1 MKHKIQLKLLNRI
14 KFVIKQIRKQL
25 KKLNLRRFKN
35 TAFSELELEDLAK
48 LLLLDAVKRTKIIE
62 IVNEIDFVVG
72 EIVVERVVE
81 IDKLLKI
88 MNKKMEEHLIDLA
101 RVIRGETKQEFDRKI
116 KGIEEPVD
124 EGEDNVADDEWVSD
138 QEQPMELPERKNR
151 RGQRAR
157 RA

>member
-1 MKHKIQLKLLNRI
+1 M
-14 KFVIKQIRKQL
+14 
-25 KKLNLRRFKN
+25 
-35 TAFSELELEDLAK
+35 AK

-62 IVNEIDFVVG
+62 IVNEVDFVVG

-124 EGEDNVADDEWVSD
+124 EGDDVDYEADDEWVSD
-138 QEQPMELPERKNR
+138 QELPMELPERKNR